1 MLLKANHNLVLP
13 DGKTEI
19 KVGNTFKYKGDIS
32 VFGNCVTVIED
43 ENPKNPDVVALKPL
57 SEMTEKEIRA
67 EGKKR
72 KIASSHNKNIDDLK
86 AAIQKLRDEEGKAPK
101 DPEEKTEPEEAPA
114 NEGKTETQTGE
125 AANAGE

>member
-19 KVGNTFKYKGDIS
+19 KVGETFEYKGDIAQ
-32 VFGNCVTVIED
+32 FGSCVTVIGD
-43 ENPKNPDVVALKPL
+43 EGERDPEVVALKPL

-86 AAIQKLRDEEGKAPK
+86 AAIQKLREEENAPK
-101 DPEEKTEPEEAPA
+101 DPESKEDPEKAPT
-114 NEGKTETQTGE
+114 NEGEKETAGGE
-125 AANAGE
+125 NENAGE

>member
-19 KVGNTFKYKGDIS
+19 KVGETFEYKGDIAQ
-32 VFGNCVTVIED
+32 FGSCVTVIGD
-43 ENPKNPDVVALKPL
+43 EGERDPEVVALKPL

-67 EGKKR
+67 EGKTR

-86 AAIQKLRDEEGKAPK
+86 AAIQKLREEEKAPK
-101 DPEEKTEPEEAPA
+101 DPESKEDPEKAPT
-114 NEGKTETQTGE
+114 NEGEKETAGGE
-125 AANAGE
+125 NENAGE

>member
-43 ENPKNPDVVALKPL
+43 ENPKNPDVIVVKPL
-57 SEMTEKEIRA
+57 SEMTEKEILLL
-67 EGKKR
+67 
-72 KIASSHNKNIDDLK
+72 I
-86 AAIQKLRDEEGKAPK
+86 
-101 DPEEKTEPEEAPA
+101 APA
-114 NEGKTETQTGE
+114 KYS
-125 AANAGE
+125 

>member
-19 KVGNTFKYKGDIS
+19 KVGETFEYKGDIAQ
-32 VFGNCVTVIED
+32 FGACVTIIGD
-43 ENPKNPDVVALKPL
+43 EGEKNPDVVALKPL

-86 AAIQKLRDEEGKAPK
+86 AAIQKLREEEKVPK
-101 DPEEKTEPEEAPA
+101 DPESKEDPEQAPT
-114 NEGKTETQTGE
+114 NEGETETQTGE
-125 AANAGE
+125 TANVGK

>member
-1 MLLKANHNLVLP
+1 MLLKANHNLILP
-13 DGKTEI
+13 DGETEI
-19 KVGNTFKYKGDIS
+19 KIGETFEYKGDITQ
-32 VFGNCVTVIED
+32 FGSCITVIGD
-43 ENPKNPDVVALKPL
+43 EGEKDPEVVALKPL

-114 NEGKTETQTGE
+114 NEGETETQTGE

>member
-19 KVGNTFKYKGDIS
+19 KVGETFEYKGDIAQ
-32 VFGNCVTVIED
+32 FGSCVTVIGD
-43 ENPKNPDVVALKPL
+43 EGEKDPEVVVLKPL

-72 KIASSHNKNIDDLK
+72 KIASSHNKNINDLK
-86 AAIQKLRDEEGKAPK
+86 DAIQKLRDAEEKGPEGGEAPK
-101 DPEEKTEPEEAPA
+101 DPEEAPT
-114 NEGKTETQTGE
+114 NEGEKETAGGE
-125 AANAGE
+125 NENAGE